1 MLTRADIIAALP
13 PDIRKRADWYCE
25 LRILAHAA
33 AACCPTVAA
42 VAADH
47 AGRDEAIPL
56 DITREIRCTEAAA
69 FQAARIALW
78 TPPLDWPHNWLA
90 VYAGTIAPVEAEQEQ
105 PVETVRRKA
114 GRK

>member
-1 MLTRADIIAALP
+1 MSGRLP
-13 PDIRKRADWYCE
+13 GGMDPAS
-25 LRILAHAA
+25 
-33 AACCPTVAA
+33 P
-42 VAADH
+42 
-47 AGRDEAIPL
+47 
-56 DITREIRCTEAAA
+56 EAAA